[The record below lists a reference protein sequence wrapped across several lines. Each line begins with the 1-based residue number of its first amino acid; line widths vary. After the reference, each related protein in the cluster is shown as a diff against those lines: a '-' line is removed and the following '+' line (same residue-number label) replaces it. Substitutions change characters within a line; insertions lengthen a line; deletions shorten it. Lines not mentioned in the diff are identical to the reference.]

1 MQTLKTAFTNK
12 LPLICYNTAVFVKI
26 ELVNFGFI
34 GEYMSKNKKL
44 LLIDGNSVSF
54 RAFFAMHNVLDKF
67 VTGEGIHTNALYA
80 FNNMLELVLKDEK
93 PTHVLVAFDA
103 GKTTFRTKMFE
114 EYKGTRAKTPQELM
128 EQLPLI
134 QEMLSYRGIK
144 TYDLPDYEADDIIG
158 TMSRKAEADG
168 MDVTIITGDRDLTQL
183 TTDKVTVKVNVKG
196 VAETEA
202 YTPEH
207 VQEKLGITPKQIID
221 MKGLMGD
228 TSDHYPGVEK
238 VGEKTAIKLINEYG
252 SVEGIYDHVDEMKKS
267 KLKEHLINDKD
278 QAYLS
283 KKLATINL
291 EAPVEITVGDLEYHG
306 DNQEELIQF
315 YQKMNFKTFLDR
327 MDVPQEDTSE
337 ALADIKVQVLDEVA
351 VAKIV
356 QNTQPQTLIVEGF
369 GENYHL
375 APIVG
380 IVISDGKDYYGTAD
394 VSILENTD
402 LKTWLVDKSKEKYL
416 FDNKRT
422 IALLHRYGCDLD
434 GISFDMLLV
443 AYLLDTNDNKQDI
456 GLVAKNYN
464 LSLPSEDE
472 FYGKGVK
479 KAVPED
485 TDVLLNFLAQKAQV
499 IDGLKDKMLAEL
511 KQNDQDSLYDEI
523 ELPLSIVLANMEIKG
538 VTVEVSKL
546 KEMEN
551 SFATRLA
558 EIEQKIYQ
566 EAGKEFN
573 INSPK
578 QLGVVLFEDLKLPV
592 VKKTKTGYSTS
603 VDVLDKLKDKS
614 PVVQMVLEYRQIS
627 KIQSTYVVGLQ
638 KFVQP
643 DNKIHTI
650 YLQTLTQTG
659 RLSSIEPNL
668 QNIPI
673 RIDEGKQIRKAFV
686 PQHDDWEIFSAD
698 YSQVELRVLAHISG
712 DEHMQEAFKEDYD
725 IHAHT
730 AMRIFGLNSTDDVTP
745 NMRRQAKATN
755 FGIVYGISDYG
766 LSQNIGITRKQAAAF
781 IESYFEQYP
790 GVKKYMDD
798 IVKYARE
805 NGYVETI
812 MHRRRYLPDIHSSNF
827 NIRNFAQRTAMNT
840 PIQGSAA
847 DIIKVAMINM
857 QKKLKEENLQAN
869 LLLQVH
875 DEMIFEAPKS
885 EIKTLEKLV
894 PSVMD
899 SAVKLDVPLK
909 VETAHGKTWYEA
921 K

>member
-1 MQTLKTAFTNK
+1 MINCGLM
-12 LPLICYNTAVFVKI
+12 
-26 ELVNFGFI
+26 
-34 GEYMSKNKKL
+34 GENMTEDKKL

-80 FNNMLELVLKDEK
+80 FNNMLDIILKEEK
-93 PTHVLVAFDA
+93 PTHALVAFDA
-103 GKTTFRTKMFE
+103 GKTTFRTKMYS
-114 EYKGTRAKTPQELM
+114 EYKGGRAKTPPELI

-134 QEMLSYRGIK
+134 KELLNLRGIK
-144 TYDLPDYEADDIIG
+144 TYELKDYEADDIIG
-158 TMSRKAEADG
+158 TMSRAGEQDS
-168 MDVTIITGDRDLTQL
+168 MDVTIVTGDRDLTQL
-183 TTDKVTVKVNVKG
+183 TTKKVTVRVNVKG
-196 VAETEA
+196 VTETEA

-207 VQEKLGITPKQIID
+207 VQEKLGITPAQIID

-228 TSDHYPGVEK
+228 NSDHYPGVEK
-238 VGEKTAIKLINEYG
+238 VGEKTALKLLGQYG
-252 SVEGIYDHVDEMKKS
+252 SMEGIYDNIDEMKKS

-278 QAYLS
+278 QAFLS
-283 KKLATINL
+283 KKLATINV
-291 EAPVEITVGDLEYHG
+291 EAPVELKLSDLEYAG
-306 DNQEELIQF
+306 DNQEQLIKF
-315 YQKMNFKTFLDR
+315 YQKLGFNSFLEKMNISPSDSSDQIQKVEYAELN
-327 MDVPQEDTSE
+327 DTAVE
-337 ALADIKVQVLDEVA
+337 QIIKDDG
-351 VAKIV
+351 
-356 QNTQPQTLIVEGF
+356 PQTVVVENL
-369 GENYHL
+369 GENYHVTPIIGL
-375 APIVG
+375 AIFSG
-380 IVISDGKDYYGTAD
+380 GKYYATD
-394 VSILENTD
+394 DITILENQS
-402 LKTWLVDKSKEKYL
+402 LKDWLADDSKEKYV
-416 FDNKRT
+416 FDYKRT
-422 IALLHRYGCDLD
+422 IALLHRYDCKFAGV
-434 GISFDMLLV
+434 SFDMLLV
-443 AYLLDTNDNKQDI
+443 AYLLDTNDNKTDI
-456 GLVAKNYN
+456 GLVAQNYGQR
-464 LSLPSEDE
+464 LPSSDE

-479 KAVPED
+479 RAIPDDRDE
-485 TDVLLNFLAQKAQV
+485 LLNYLSQQAEL
-499 IDGLKDKMLAEL
+499 INSLHDKMLAEL
-511 KQNDQDSLYDEI
+511 KDNDQDSLYDEI
-523 ELPLSIVLANMEIKG
+523 ELPLTVVLSDMELEG
-538 VTVEVSKL
+538 VTVQTSKL

-551 SFATRLA
+551 SFAQRLA
-558 EIEQKIYQ
+558 DIEKAIYS

-592 VKKTKTGYSTS
+592 IKKTKTGYSTA
-603 VDVLDKLKDKS
+603 VDVLEQLKDKS
-614 PVVQMVLEYRQIS
+614 PVVQKILDYRQLS
-627 KIQSTYVVGLQ
+627 KINSTYAVGLQ
-638 KFVQP
+638 KFIQP

-650 YLQTLTQTG
+650 YQQTLTQTG

-673 RIDEGKQIRKAFV
+673 RIDEGRQIRKAFV
-686 PQHDDWEIFSAD
+686 PQHEDWEMFSAD

-712 DEHMQEAFKEDYD
+712 DETMQEAFKEDYD

-730 AMRIFGLNSTDDVTP
+730 AMKIFGLNSTDEVTP

-766 LSQNIGITRKQAAAF
+766 LSQNIGITRKEASQF

-798 IVKYARE
+798 IVKFARE

-812 MHRRRYLPDIHSSNF
+812 MHRRRYLPDIHAKNF
-827 NIRNFAQRTAMNT
+827 ALRNFAQRTAMNT

-857 QKKLKEENLQAN
+857 QNKLREENLQAN

-885 EIKTLEKLV
+885 EIPILEKLV

-909 VETAHGKTWYEA
+909 VESAHGKTWYEA